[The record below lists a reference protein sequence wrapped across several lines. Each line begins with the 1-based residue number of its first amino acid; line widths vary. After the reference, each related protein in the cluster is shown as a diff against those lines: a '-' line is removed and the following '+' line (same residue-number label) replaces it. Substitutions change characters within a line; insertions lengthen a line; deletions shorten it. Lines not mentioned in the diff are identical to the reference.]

1 MMNDTS
7 GITPV
12 MPIGGSDFGGN
23 SYIWIILLFFLF
35 SMGGFGGYGW
45 GGNGALANFA
55 TQNDMQRGFDEQN
68 NMANQREILNA
79 VNSGTS
85 QAIAASTTNA
95 ANAITAIKDG
105 NANLIREFGNVETA
119 LTALSGKQQECCSQQ
134 KMLTAE
140 TGASVNA
147 NIAQSKYDTSMQLAQ
162 MEQRITA
169 KMDANEI
176 QSLRDQVQ
184 QLQIANATAGMLK
197 FPNQWTFT
205 GGYFPPISGC
215 PCGGNI

>member
-1 MMNDTS
+1 MMDN

-12 MPIGGSDFGGN
+12 MPIGNGGDFGNN
-23 SYIWIILLFFLF
+23 SFVWLFFLIVLLG
-35 SMGGFGGYGW
+35 MGGGYGGFGW
-45 GGNGALANFA
+45 GGNNALGNYA

-68 NMANQREILNA
+68 NMANQREILAA
-79 VNSGTS
+79 VNNGTA
-85 QAIAASTTNA
+85 QTIAASTTNA
-95 ANAITAIKDG
+95 SNAITAIKDG
-105 NANLIREFGNVETA
+105 NANIIREFGNVETA
-119 LTALSGKQQECCSQQ
+119 LTALSGKQQECCSEQ
-134 KMLTAE
+134 KMLTAQ
-140 TGASVNA
+140 TGAEVNA

-176 QSLRDQVQ
+176 QNLRDQVQ
-184 QLQIANATAGMLK
+184 QLQLANATAGMLR

>member
-1 MMNDTS
+1 MMDN
-7 GITPV
+7 GIQPV
-12 MPIGGSDFGGN
+12 MPIGNGDFGGN
-23 SYIWIILLFFLF
+23 SYLWIILLFFLF
-35 SMGGFGGYGW
+35 GMGGYGGFGW
-45 GGNGALANFA
+45 GGNGNVANEA
-55 TQNDMQRGFDEQN
+55 SMQRGFDEQN
-68 NMANQREILNA
+68 NMANQREILSA
-79 VNSGTS
+79 VNNGTAQTIS
-85 QAIAASTTNA
+85 ASTANATNA
-95 ANAITAIKDG
+95 INAIKDG

-140 TGASVNA
+140 TGAQVNA

-176 QSLRDQVQ
+176 QSLRDKVQ
-184 QLQIANATAGMLK
+184 NLELLNATNGMLK